1 MDVEVTFNNRPFSY
15 ADDDVQL
22 PLLTP
27 NSLMYTQP
35 NILPE
40 LEPHHIEDRDLSK
53 RVRYLKRCKDALWS
67 RWTSEYLRGL
77 RERHR
82 LKHKNRHIYP
92 VRGDVVIIKCKEKN
106 RGLWK
111 LGIIEESI
119 SGQDGVVRGSKLR
132 AGESIMERPVQV
144 LYPLALSSE
153 RLPQNFMETLIRL
166 FP

>member
-1 MDVEVTFNNRPFSY
+1 MEVTFNNRPFSY

-35 NILPE
+35 NTLPE

-82 LKHKNRHIYP
+82 LEHKNRHIYP

-132 AGESIMERPVQV
+132 AGESIMERPVQL

-153 RLPQNFMETLIRL
+153 RLPQNFTETLIRL